1 MKSLFTLSNNKEV
14 IKNPLVI
21 SLGVDCSIKFLLK
34 KKNIE
39 QPTFPF
45 DWIVSYKGV
54 TDLISNNL
62 QKSKL
67 IDGKNLDTY
76 IDKKN
81 GILFMHD
88 DKKDIYEKY
97 TRRLNRLNKYLEYYE
112 KKNKKIIFMRKSHNI
127 LHHLEDYE
135 YKYNCVIKN
144 DIEDMKNLNK
154 YLSKT
159 YPKLNYIIHLFLM
172 CNRCYSNYKQKYNKN
187 MNNNLKIY
195 NLTNLEDKKHEKEFN
210 LFIYKNFLD
219 KIKNIYD
226 KNNKKNKN
234 SKRYIKSKKT
244 YIKKTKKNI
253 NIQNTKS

>member
-1 MKSLFTLSNNKEV
+1 MKSSFSLLNNKEV

-21 SLGVDCSIKFLLK
+21 SLGVDCSIKVLLK
-34 KKNIE
+34 KQNIE

-45 DWIVSYKGV
+45 DWFVSYKGV

-81 GILFMHD
+81 GILFKHD
-88 DKKDIYEKY
+88 NKIDIYEKY

-112 KKNKKIIFMRKSHNI
+112 KTNNKIIFMRKSHDK
-127 LHHLEDYE
+127 LQHSEDYE
-135 YKYNCVIKN
+135 TKYNGVIKN
-144 DIEDMKNLNK
+144 DIEDMNNLSK

-172 CNRCYSNYKQKYNKN
+172 CNRCYSNYNKETYNKN
-187 MNNNLKIY
+187 INIKKLKIY
-195 NLTNLEDKKHEKEFN
+195 NLTNLEDKEHENEFN

-226 KNNKKNKN
+226 KNSKKNM
-234 SKRYIKSKKT
+234 KSKKK

-253 NIQNTKS
+253 NI